1 MAAPDTPTRMVYG
14 YNNLFTLDQVTG
26 ATPITLVNCT
36 ATAGTSVNNLLYE
49 DPYLRLVT
57 TVPTGNVEIIYDC
70 GSHTSIFGEHVLTGF
85 VDWTESFRW
94 DSLKLEAGVSTS
106 GPWFEEWTLDLTPG
120 DIALGENRKTVLCYK
135 AGNAQTPYFKFTIS
149 KASSPYYALDIAN
162 FVMFRGLQIGSNPD
176 TGGVIRNRTY
186 PTRIRRAAGGAAHIV
201 RQGQGSNEVT
211 QYKWARMD
219 KESFKGLEEGFRD
232 FGDGW
237 VGAIPPEQTG
247 GIWPS
252 ADHTIGRQIGL
263 QSNAKHGADRDSH
276 VYQTTLTLE
285 GVF

>member
-26 ATPITLVNCT
+26 GTPVALTNCS
-36 ATAGTSVNNLLYE
+36 ADAGTHENNLLYE

-57 TVPTGNVEIIYDC
+57 TNPSGNPEIVFDC
-70 GSHTSIFGEHVLTGF
+70 GSVGSIAEEHVLTGF
-85 VDWTESFRW
+85 VDWTESWRW
-94 DSLKLEAGVSTS
+94 DEIKLEAGVTST

-120 DIALGENRKTVLCYK
+120 GLELGENRKTVLCYK
-135 AGNAQTPYFKFTIS
+135 AINAQTPYWKFTIS
-149 KASSPYYALDIAN
+149 KASPPYYVIDIAN

-176 TGGVIRNRTY
+176 SGAVIRARTH
-186 PTRIRRAAGGAAHIV
+186 PSRVRRAAGGAAHVV
-201 RQGQGSNEVT
+201 RHAQGSNEVL
-211 QYKWARMD
+211 QYKWSRMD
-219 KESFKGLEEGFRD
+219 KTSFKGLEEGYRD

-237 VGAIPPEQTG
+237 VGAIPPEQAG

-252 ADHTIGRQIGL
+252 ADHIIGRQIGL
-263 QSNAKHGADRDSH
+263 QSNARHGADRDSH
-276 VYQTTLTLE
+276 VFQTTLALE